1 MCCLCCTPPPLI
13 WTTAECYA
21 LGLDPA
27 EATNDFRIVSI
38 ELVDG
43 KPKVEWEPKVN
54 RWTGAEIQAV
64 LKGAVT
70 LDGEWKAVEGATAAE
85 KAAMR
90 FFKVVVEVQ

>member
-1 MCCLCCTPPPLI
+1 MA
-13 WTTAECYA
+13 AECYA

-27 EATNDFRIVSI
+27 DVTDDFRIVSI
-38 ELVDG
+38 EMVDG

-64 LKGAVT
+64 LKGAET
-70 LDGEWKAVEGATAAE
+70 LDGEWKVVEEATVAE

-90 FFKVVVEVQ
+90 FFKVVEEVQ